1 MGGTICRSRP
11 PEQISTTL
19 VPLPG
24 CITSRVIQAIEDAEK
39 LLGKPPHV
47 FQVQEQLRRTHGIE
61 ITGYTT
67 QVILICLYQEDMI
80 HYERKMVQISAH
92 KNGRENF

>member
-47 FQVQEQLRRTHGIE
+47 FQV
-61 ITGYTT
+61 
-67 QVILICLYQEDMI
+67 
-80 HYERKMVQISAH
+80 
-92 KNGRENF
+92 